1 MVLKVIPRRNDHHT
15 RVGAEQVETGL
26 AVVVRPLGSE
36 SSVVFTD
43 QATWHRSAM
52 SLTFTHPLTLQTSR
66 EAEAELSENLT
77 LHCGENER
85 EDGSGSGV
93 IGYTQRSMS

>member
-1 MVLKVIPRRNDHHT
+1 MAS
-15 RVGAEQVETGL
+15 VGDV
-26 AVVVRPLGSE
+26 
-36 SSVVFTD
+36 
-43 QATWHRSAM
+43 M
-52 SLTFTHPLTLQTSR
+52 TFTHPLTLQTSR

-93 IGYTQRSMS
+93 IDYTQRSMS